1 MAQLNSKSVVKKEEN
16 TPFKELDHEG
26 IILNL
31 KNGDYFSVDR
41 VGLLVWKAID
51 GKKNIDQIA
60 GRVTARY
67 EVSKDTALS
76 DLIGFVKNLH
86 QKELVEVLS

>member
-1 MAQLNSKSVVKKEEN
+1 MAQLNPKSVVRKEEN
-16 TPFKELDHEG
+16 TPFKELEHEG

-51 GKKNIDQIA
+51 GKKNLDQIA
-60 GRVTARY
+60 ERVIARY
-67 EVSKDTALS
+67 KVAKTTVLS
-76 DLIGFVKNLH
+76 DLIGFVKSLH
-86 QKELVEVLS
+86 HKKLVTVIN